1 MKTEKQTK
9 QKLEKTITKFAKEIY
24 ELGYCD
30 GLNFK
35 KIIEKPY
42 KQCPRYI
49 LNYYNENRSKN
60 ENHL

>member
-1 MKTEKQTK
+1 MKTEEQTK

-35 KIIEKPY
+35 KIKEVK
-42 KQCPRYI
+42 C
-49 LNYYNENRSKN
+49 KN
-60 ENHL
+60 QKK